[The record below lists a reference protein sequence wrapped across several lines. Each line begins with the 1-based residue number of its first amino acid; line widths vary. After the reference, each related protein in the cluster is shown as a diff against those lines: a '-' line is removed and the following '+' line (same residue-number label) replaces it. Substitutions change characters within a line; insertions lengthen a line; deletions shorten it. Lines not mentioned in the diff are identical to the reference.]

1 MDNAAKEEVKTSGKP
16 KKSLGTRGTPQ
27 QPPSSGKPSTRQRRK
42 EAVVRAR
49 KNPEEDELLGELE
62 KDLKIS

>member
-16 KKSLGTRGTPQ
+16 KKSLGTKGPPQ
-27 QPPSSGKPSTRQRRK
+27 KPPSSGEPGTRQRRK

>member
-1 MDNAAKEEVKTSGKP
+1 MDNASNEEVKTSGKP

-42 EAVVRAR
+42 EAVVRAQ